1 MEEAVVE
8 VLDAVKHYR
17 GAPGRTA
24 LDGLTLRAAPGEVTA
39 LLGPNGAG
47 KTTLVECAVG
57 LRRLDSGSIRVLGTD
72 PATAGPDHRSAV
84 GVMLQDGGLPGS
96 ARPLAVLHQLAA
108 FHRDPVDVA
117 ALAERLGITG
127 FARTTVRRLS
137 GGQRQRLAL
146 AAALVGRPRVV
157 FLDEPTAGL
166 DPQSRLVVRDV
177 VEELRDDGVAVLL
190 TTHDLDEAARS
201 AGHVV
206 ILDHGRVVA
215 DGTPRSLLAGR
226 AGTARFSAPAGIDV
240 GSLRRALPESVT
252 LTSSGAGGYVVRGA
266 VDASVLAILTAWC
279 AGQGVMPDGLQVGS
293 GDLEELFLELTGRAL
308 R

>member
-1 MEEAVVE
+1 VQQAVVE
-8 VLDAVKHYR
+8 VVGAVKRYR
-17 GAPGRTA
+17 STTA
-24 LDGLTLRAAPGEVTA
+24 LDGLSLRACAGEVTA

-57 LRRLDSGSIRVLGTD
+57 LRRLDAGTVRVLGAD
-72 PATAGPDHRSAV
+72 PCAAGPDHRSAV

-96 ARPLAVLHQLAA
+96 ARPLTVLRQLAA
-108 FHRDPVDVA
+108 LHREPADTDR
-117 ALAERLGITG
+117 LAERLGITS

-177 VEELRDDGVAVLL
+177 VEELRADGVAVVL
-190 TTHDLDEAARS
+190 TTHDLDEAAR
-201 AGHVV
+201 AAAHVV
-206 ILDHGRVVA
+206 IVDRGRVVA
-215 DGTPRSLLAGR
+215 DGSPAELLAGR
-226 AGTARFSAPAGIDV
+226 GHSVRFSAPAGIDV

-252 LTSSGAGGYVVRGA
+252 LSSSGGGGYLVRGR
-266 VDASVLAILTAWC
+266 VDASVLATLTAWC
-279 AGQGVMPDGLQVGS
+279 AGQGVMPDGLQVGT
-293 GDLEELFLELTGRAL
+293 GDLEELYLELTGRAV

>member
-1 MEEAVVE
+1 MVE
-8 VLDAVKHYR
+8 VVAASKRYR
-17 GAPGRTA
+17 GASA
-24 LDGLTLRAAPGEVTA
+24 LDGLSLQAAAGEVTA

-47 KTTLVECAVG
+47 KTTLVECLVG
-57 LRRLDSGSIRVLGTD
+57 LRRPDSGSVRVLGVD
-72 PATAGPDHRSAV
+72 PATARPNHRSAV
-84 GVMLQDGGLPGS
+84 GVMLQDSGLPGA
-96 ARPLAVLHQLAA
+96 ARPLAVLRQLAS
-108 FHRDPVDVA
+108 FHREPADVG

-157 FLDEPTAGL
+157 LLDEPTAGL

-190 TTHDLDEAARS
+190 TTHDLDEAART
-201 AGHVV
+201 AGHVIIV
-206 ILDHGRVVA
+206 DHGRVVA
-215 DGTPRSLLAGR
+215 DGSPQSLLAGR

-240 GSLRRALPESVT
+240 GSLRRALPERVE

-266 VDASVLAILTAWC
+266 VDASVLATLTAWC

-293 GDLEELFLELTGRAL
+293 GDLEELFLELTGRTL

>member
-1 MEEAVVE
+1 VEQAVVE
-8 VLDAVKHYR
+8 VVDAVKRYR
-17 GAPGRTA
+17 GATA
-24 LDGLTLRAAPGEVTA
+24 LDGLSMLARAGEVTA

-57 LRRLDSGSIRVLGTD
+57 LRRPDAGRVRVLGAD
-72 PATAGPDHRSAV
+72 PASAGPDHRAAV

-96 ARPLAVLHQLAA
+96 ARPMTVLRQLAA
-108 FHRDPVDVA
+108 LYRAPADVA
-117 ALAERLGITG
+117 ALADRLGITS

-177 VEELRDDGVAVLL
+177 VQELRADGVAVVL
-190 TTHDLDEAARS
+190 TTHDLDEAAHG

-206 ILDHGRVVA
+206 IVDRGRVVA
-215 DGTPRSLLAGR
+215 DGSPAELLAGR
-226 AGTARFSAPAGIDV
+226 GQSVRFSAPAGIDV

-252 LTSSGAGGYVVRGA
+252 LAASGGGGYLVRGR
-266 VDASVLAILTAWC
+266 VDPSVLATLTAWC
-279 AGQGVMPDGLQVGS
+279 AGQGVMPDGLQVGA
-293 GDLEELFLELTGRAL
+293 GDLEELYLELTGRAL